1 VNELDLEEEALVPTT
16 NLIESV
22 HSSMWGV
29 STKNGHK
36 VKINLYII
44 TMDEV
49 CVATINLSYV
59 FI

>member
-16 NLIESV
+16 NLIENV
-22 HSSMWGV
+22 HSSMWV